1 MAAIS
6 VQVRKNQ
13 QKASV
18 ELSKSKR
25 LRIKKV
31 QERKLFMEQYNIYGR
46 YVTQE
51 ERDIDRAITNLTE
64 IITAT
69 VRR

>member
-1 MAAIS
+1 MAATS
-6 VQVRKNQ
+6 VQVRKNG

-31 QERKLFMEQYNIYGR
+31 QERKLFMEQYHIYGK

-69 VRR
+69 LRG